1 METIEQQL
9 NSEINSVQELLL
21 MEAKSIVEKKYS
33 DEEIKVIEDLASLG
47 FTRNKEYIDY
57 EDWKRAK
64 NVNKY
69 AEAYPMHKFITE
81 GAVKKICKKYGLLLA
96 DVGDYKSDI
105 PFENQKAIVNFR
117 VSDEH
122 LESSYY
128 SGLINFEWMQRA
140 MMPRMTWVDGQIVV
154 ERNEDTITAID
165 MAKKPQFSKAKNLK
179 IIAPPSKLK
188 MEGKKIKGHCL
199 IDKDPIVLQPV
210 KDGYLIVTAWGFE
223 AKDSEV
229 QNPRHN

>member
-9 NSEINSVQELLL
+9 HSEINSVQELLL
-21 MEAKSIVEKKYS
+21 MEAKRILEKVYS
-33 DEEIKVIEDLASLG
+33 ADEIKTLEDLALLG
-47 FTRNKEYIDY
+47 FKNSKEYREY
-57 EDWKRAK
+57 KDWEKAK
-64 NVNKY
+64 NVTKY

-117 VSDEH
+117 VRKDDINTGY
-122 LESSYY
+122 L
-128 SGLINFEWMQRA
+128 GLIDWGKM
-140 MMPRMTWVDGQIVV
+140 MMPRMIYRNGMIDLDYGTTDEVV
-154 ERNEDTITAID
+154 ITPAKTVED
-165 MAKKPQFSKAKNLK
+165 SKYTKATNLK

-188 MEGKKIKGHCL
+188 MTGKKIKGHCL

-223 AKDSEV
+223 AKDPEV

>member
-9 NSEINSVQELLL
+9 HSEINSVQELLL
-21 MEAKSIVEKKYS
+21 MEAKVILEKKYT
-33 DEEIKVIEDLASLG
+33 DEEIKTIEDLASLG
-47 FTRNKEYIDY
+47 FKRNKEYIDY
-57 EDWKRAK
+57 EDWKKAK
-64 NVNKY
+64 NVTKY
-69 AEAYPMHKFITE
+69 AESYPMHKFITE

-96 DVGDYKSDI
+96 DAGDYKSDI

-117 VSDEH
+117 VNEND

-128 SGLINFEWMQRA
+128 GSFASGGLLSAMLI
-140 MMPRMTWVDGQIVV
+140 PRMRWVDGNI
-154 ERNEDTITAID
+154 EMDYSSPSTEIELSN
-165 MAKKPQFSKAKNLK
+165 KKDKFSKAKNLK

-210 KDGYLIVTAWGFE
+210 KDGYLIITAWGFE
-223 AKDSEV
+223 AKDPEV

>member
-1 METIEQQL
+1 METLEQQL
-9 NSEINSVQELLL
+9 NADIHSVQELLL
-21 MEAKSIVEKKYS
+21 LEAKRIVEKVYS
-33 DEEIKVIEDLASLG
+33 EEEIKTIEDLASLG
-47 FTRNKEYIDY
+47 FKNNKEYRAY

-64 NVNKY
+64 NVTKY
-69 AEAYPMHKFITE
+69 SESYPMNKFITE

-117 VSDEH
+117 IKDEDTKGG
-122 LESSYY
+122 S
-128 SGLINFEWMQRA
+128 IFELGSLWSA
-140 MMPRMTWVDGQIVV
+140 MIMPRMRYREGGLIYDSPTEEI
-154 ERNEDTITAID
+154 TITEST
-165 MAKKPQFSKAKNLK
+165 KPKFSKAKNLK
-179 IIAPPSKLK
+179 IIAPPKKLNMK
-188 MEGKKIKGHCL
+188 GKKIKGHCL

-223 AKDSEV
+223 AKDPEI